1 MSAFDPKRTWVPEFA
16 VMHNKTVLAPLN
28 GPGRGRRVM
37 RRREFVTALGAATL
51 ALQSAAR
58 AQQHTRPLIGWL
70 SPHTQAYS
78 DSKAAVFLQ
87 ALRELGYVE
96 GKDFDIVYRT
106 SGGNQDRLPA
116 LAQELVQLKP
126 DVILACAIA
135 AVIPAKKLT
144 STIPIV
150 SAALADAVHLGVI
163 ASEARPGGNVT
174 GIEPYVAGLPAKQLE
189 VAREI
194 VPEARTLG
202 LLTNS
207 VDPKAPPQLKEI
219 EAASQGI
226 EIKLVAKDANHPNEV
241 EGALQFLAEQKADV
255 VIVLQTSM
263 LISQT
268 VPIAESAI
276 AKRLPTVYGYR
287 EHVVDGGLISYGVDL
302 RWCYQRAAAL
312 VVKIL
317 HGTPPGDIP
326 VEFPTSVMLSINV
339 RTAKLLGLTVPP
351 SLLARADE
359 VIE

>member
-1 MSAFDPKRTWVPEFA
+1 
-16 VMHNKTVLAPLN
+16 
-28 GPGRGRRVM
+28 M
-37 RRREFVTALGAATL
+37 RRRDFISAFGAATL
-51 ALQSAAR
+51 ALPPVAR
-58 AQQHTRPLIGWL
+58 SQQRKRPLIGWL
-70 SPHTQAYS
+70 SSATQAYS

-87 ALRELGYVE
+87 ALRDLGYIE
-96 GKDFDIVYRT
+96 GRDFDIVYRS

-116 LAQELVQLKP
+116 LAEELVQLKP
-126 DVILACAIA
+126 DVILAIAIA
-135 AVIPAKKLT
+135 AAVPARKAT
-144 STIPIV
+144 TTIPIV
-150 SAALADAVHLGVI
+150 SPALADAVHLGLI

-189 VAREI
+189 IAREI
-194 VPEARTLG
+194 VPGARTVG
-202 LLTNS
+202 LLTNL
-207 VDPKAPPQLKEI
+207 VDPKTPPQLKEL
-219 EAASQGI
+219 EAAGKAAG
-226 EIKLVAKDANHPNEV
+226 IKLAAKDANKPDEV
-241 EGALQFLAEQKADV
+241 EGALQFLADQKVDV

-302 RWCYQRAAAL
+302 HWCYQRAAAL

-326 VEFPTSVMLSINV
+326 VEFPTRVMLSINL
-339 RTAKLLGLTVPP
+339 RTAKLLGLTVPS
-351 SLLARADE
+351 SLLTAADE